1 MINIKKLLT
10 LVFILVGVNFYSY
23 SADDVFIVYKV
34 DTRLISNIDIE
45 NEAKYLIALNNQLK
59 NLGKK
64 KILEIAKESI
74 LKEIVKKNELEKYYV
89 LDQKN
94 PYLDDVIKGF
104 YLDLGLNNKND
115 FNKYL
120 KDYGLNISDVKK
132 KIEIESTWN
141 ELIFRKYESF
151 VKVDKKQIED
161 KIKKEKKLKKKTY
174 LLSEIVFENTKDKN
188 IIKLIQNS
196 IKEIGFANT
205 ANIYSLS
212 DTAKFGG
219 KIGWIDG
226 ESLSKKVYVEITKTK
241 TGSYTSPIEM
251 GNTVMILKL
260 EDSKEQVVEVNI
272 KNRIKQVV
280 EFETNRQLTQYSKIY
295 YNKIKINTK
304 ISEL

>member
-1 MINIKKLLT
+1 MMNMKKILILA
-10 LVFILVGVNFYSY
+10 FILVGVNLNSY

-132 KIEIESTWN
+132 K
-141 ELIFRKYESF
+141 
-151 VKVDKKQIED
+151 
-161 KIKKEKKLKKKTY
+161 
-174 LLSEIVFENTKDKN
+174 
-188 IIKLIQNS
+188 
-196 IKEIGFANT
+196 
-205 ANIYSLS
+205 
-212 DTAKFGG
+212 
-219 KIGWIDG
+219 
-226 ESLSKKVYVEITKTK
+226 
-241 TGSYTSPIEM
+241 
-251 GNTVMILKL
+251 LKL
-260 EDSKEQVVEVNI
+260 S
-272 KNRIKQVV
+272 
-280 EFETNRQLTQYSKIY
+280 LLGMS
-295 YNKIKINTK
+295 
-304 ISEL
+304 

>member
-1 MINIKKLLT
+1 M
-10 LVFILVGVNFYSY
+10 
-23 SADDVFIVYKV
+23 
-34 DTRLISNIDIE
+34 
-45 NEAKYLIALNNQLK
+45 
-59 NLGKK
+59 
-64 KILEIAKESI
+64 
-74 LKEIVKKNELEKYYV
+74 
-89 LDQKN
+89 
-94 PYLDDVIKGF
+94 
-104 YLDLGLNNKND
+104 
-115 FNKYL
+115 
-120 KDYGLNISDVKK
+120 
-132 KIEIESTWN
+132 
-141 ELIFRKYESF
+141 
-151 VKVDKKQIED
+151 
-161 KIKKEKKLKKKTY
+161 KKKTY
-174 LLSEIVFENTKDKN
+174 LLSEIVFENTKDKD
-188 IIKLIQNS
+188 IIKSIQNS

-241 TGSYTSPIEM
+241 TGSYTSPMEM

-260 EDSKEQVVEVNI
+260 EDSKEQVVEVDI